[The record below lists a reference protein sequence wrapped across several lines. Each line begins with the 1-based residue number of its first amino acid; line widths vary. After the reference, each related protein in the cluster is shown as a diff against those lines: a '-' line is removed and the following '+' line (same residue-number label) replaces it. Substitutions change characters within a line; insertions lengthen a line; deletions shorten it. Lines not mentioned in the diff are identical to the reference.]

1 MKSCGRW
8 LGALGFLVA
17 ACAPA
22 PGPTPRR
29 ATLQGLVD
37 KVFVP
42 MLEAFELRSQEL
54 SDQATALC
62 RSPDES
68 ALRRTHEAW
77 HAARA
82 AAKRLEVLSFGPHT
96 LPPYRLSGQF
106 DFWPLRPDSVEEVLL
121 GDQPLSGNA
130 GRRLGA
136 AAKGLPAIEYLLFAP
151 GVGAATFEPGSR
163 RCQYLLALGAEL
175 ERVASELL
183 AVFRDEYAPELLLQP
198 GTERYAHI
206 AESFSEVVNSLV
218 STTDIVR
225 LEKLGRPYGLKNA
238 GQVQPDKL
246 ESRYAPRS
254 IDDAIDTLAGIEA
267 VYYGRFEG
275 HRTDGISGMLQR
287 GIGPQVGPQDAHF
300 ERNLSAALASLRAI
314 DGPLEDALTQDRAG
328 VQAAL
333 DALRELQIF
342 LQVDLTQALSVTVT
356 FGGSD
361 GD

>member
-1 MKSCGRW
+1 M
-8 LGALGFLVA
+8 
-17 ACAPA
+17 
-22 PGPTPRR
+22 
-29 ATLQGLVD
+29 
-37 KVFVP
+37 
-42 MLEAFELRSQEL
+42 
-54 SDQATALC
+54 
-62 RSPDES
+62 
-68 ALRRTHEAW
+68 
-77 HAARA
+77 
-82 AAKRLEVLSFGPHT
+82 
-96 LPPYRLSGQF
+96 
-106 DFWPLRPDSVEEVLL
+106 
-121 GDQPLSGNA
+121 
-130 GRRLGA
+130 
-136 AAKGLPAIEYLLFAP
+136 
-151 GVGAATFEPGSR
+151 
-163 RCQYLLALGAEL
+163 
-175 ERVASELL
+175 
-183 AVFRDEYAPELLLQP
+183 LQP
-198 GTERYAHI
+198 GTELYAHI